1 MVDSNATEL
10 GAAGADSA
18 RGRLKVFLG
27 YASGVGKS
35 FRMFDEARRRKERGQ
50 DVVVGALQPE
60 VPPEIK
66 SLLDFLEVAPSIDV
80 EVFLLLTFQQS
91 SAAIRKCA
99 SLTAWRMTAPGAM
112 LIVGKM
118 STSCIGAVL
127 FGTTAGSMLPFVLRR
142 FGLDPASASAPFVA
156 TLVDVSGLVIYF
168 SVANVILQGVLL

>member
-1 MVDSNATEL
+1 MVDSNATGL

-35 FRMFDEARRRKERGQ
+35 CRMFDEARRRKERGQ

-66 SLLDFLEVAPSIDV
+66 SLLDVLEVAPTIDV
-80 EVFLLLTFQQS
+80 EALLLLFQQS
-91 SAAIRKCA
+91 FAAICKCA
-99 SLTAWRMTAPGAM
+99 SLTGWRMTAPGAM

-118 STSCIGAVL
+118 STSCIGVVL
-127 FGTTAGSMLPFVLRR
+127 FGTAAGSMLPFVLRR

>member
-99 SLTAWRMTAPGAM
+99 SLTGWRMTAPGAM
-112 LIVGKM
+112 LIVWQDVDELHRR
-118 STSCIGAVL
+118 GAVRYHRRIDV
-127 FGTTAGSMLPFVLRR
+127 AICAPSLR
-142 FGLDPASASAPFVA
+142 
-156 TLVDVSGLVIYF
+156 T
-168 SVANVILQGVLL
+168 